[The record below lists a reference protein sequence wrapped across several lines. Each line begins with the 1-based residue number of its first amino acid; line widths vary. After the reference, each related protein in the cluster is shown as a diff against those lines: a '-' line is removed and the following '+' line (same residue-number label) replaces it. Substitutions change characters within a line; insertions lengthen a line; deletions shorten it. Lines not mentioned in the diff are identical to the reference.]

1 MKSVDAF
8 LADLVD
14 YAGLFPPASEDMRPA
29 LENYA
34 SYLQSADRAALGR
47 FIVPIVRLTELEEA
61 GRDLMPRGPR
71 SEPWRLSVLVA
82 EDVRSATEEI
92 QRFNHRHSSRSAA
105 GRAVIDVAELKAS
118 TSDEIGHQRRDLPAS
133 FTAYFE
139 IPVTGDVSPLVK
151 MIATVGARAKVRTG
165 GVTPEAFPPAEAVID
180 FMVWCQREVVP
191 FKATAGL
198 HHAVRGEY
206 RLTYEPESPKWMMYG
221 FLNVFT
227 AAALLYSG
235 ESEETALAVLE
246 ETDPAAFR
254 FENDAIEWHGK
265 RVTTEQILASR
276 AELAI
281 SFGSCSF
288 REPLDELAHLARGVT
303 SAQR

>member
-1 MKSVDAF
+1 MKSVDAL

-34 SYLQSADRAALGR
+34 AYFQSADRAALGR
-47 FIVPIVRLTELEEA
+47 FIVPILRLTELEEA
-61 GRDLMPRGPR
+61 GTDLMPRGRRP
-71 SEPWRLSVLVA
+71 EPWRLSVLVA
-82 EDVRSATEEI
+82 EDVRAATEEI
-92 QRFNHRHSSRSAA
+92 QKFNSRHSSKSRVGYAL
-105 GRAVIDVAELKAS
+105 IDVVELKAS
-118 TSDEIGHQRRDLPAS
+118 TVDAIGHQRRDLPPS

-139 IPVTGDVSPLVK
+139 IPITGDVSPLVK
-151 MIATVGARAKVRTG
+151 TIAKAGARAKVRTG
-165 GVTPEAFPPAEAVID
+165 GVAPEAFPPAEAIID
-180 FMVWCQREVVP
+180 FMAACRREAVP

-206 RLTYEPESPKWMMYG
+206 RMTYEPESPKGMMYG
-221 FLNVFT
+221 FLNVFI

-246 ETDPAAFR
+246 ESDSSAFG
-254 FENDAIEWHGK
+254 FEDDAIQWRGK
-265 RVTTEQILASR
+265 RINTEQILASR
-276 AELAI
+276 SEFAI

-288 REPLDELAHLARGVT
+288 REPVDELAHLARSAT
-303 SAQR
+303 SPAR